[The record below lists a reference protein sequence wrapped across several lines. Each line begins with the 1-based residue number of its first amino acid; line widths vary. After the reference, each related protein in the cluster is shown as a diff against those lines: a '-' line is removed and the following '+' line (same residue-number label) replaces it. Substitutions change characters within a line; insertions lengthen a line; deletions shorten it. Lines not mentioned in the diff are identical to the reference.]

1 MALCL
6 YIWYAYMCVCC
17 IRQTQGFSLRV
28 DGLIRGL
35 VIAIFRCFSKEAKK
49 AERNFNRMH
58 VCIYK
63 HERARVC
70 IYVCLCLFV
79 YLIKILALLCTLS
92 IMCARWDGVYCV
104 DFVCSP
110 NVNFS
115 THIQIYFGNVDGPC
129 PLCLRIKC
137 EYTSNLNGTKPSI
150 SSHRMYTQYK
160 VLDYLCLSVWCTNY
174 VYVWHSHVYNI
185 HSYSWNGSRRFTD
198 QILLVL
204 QLEIRSNEF

>member
-28 DGLIRGL
+28 NGLIRGL

-49 AERNFNRMH
+49 VERNFNRMH

-150 SSHRMYTQYK
+150 SSHRMYCILNTK
-160 VLDYLCLSVWCTNY
+160 SWTTYLCDALIMFMFGIRMYTTY
-174 VYVWHSHVYNI
+174 I
-185 HSYSWNGSRRFTD
+185 HIHETAPGDS
-198 QILLVL
+198 QI
-204 QLEIRSNEF
+204 RCYWFSN